1 MELTPEVQSPG
12 AIEPQATIVLRP
24 SRARWLA
31 AFAACLVF
39 AAIGVMMI
47 RDGAVSGWLVAGG
60 FGVAA
65 LACAVVLLP
74 GSAYLKVRRD
84 GFVFGTLFR
93 RWYLPW
99 TAVGPFSVAIVGRDE
114 IVVFDII
121 DAARMPRM
129 PGLPG
134 MPAGANAGLP
144 DTYGL
149 TAGELAAVLNT
160 ARDKSLAR
168 ANAAG

>member
-1 MELTPEVQSPG
+1 MELTPLQAVG
-12 AIEPQATIVLRP
+12 AMEPQATIVLRP

-31 AFAACLVF
+31 ALAACLVF

-47 RDGAVSGWLVAGG
+47 RDGAASGWFVAGG
-60 FGVAA
+60 FGLAA

-114 IVVFDII
+114 IVVFDIL
-121 DAARMPRM
+121 DPAQMPRM
-129 PGLPG
+129 AGLLR

-144 DTYGL
+144 ETYGL
-149 TAGELAAVLNT
+149 SGGELAAVLNS
-160 ARDKSLAR
+160 ARDRSLAR
-168 ANAAG
+168 ATLAR

>member
-1 MELTPEVQSPG
+1 MELTPG
-12 AIEPQATIVLRP
+12 AQGATLAPQTTIVLRP

-31 AFAACLVF
+31 AFAGCLVF
-39 AAIGVMMI
+39 TAIGVMLI
-47 RDGAVSGWLVAGG
+47 RDGAAVGWLVAGVCG
-60 FGVAA
+60 LAA
-65 LACAVVLLP
+65 LGCAVVLLP

-99 TAVGPFSVAIVGRDE
+99 TAVGPFSVARVGSGDL
-114 IVVFDII
+114 VVFDII
-121 DAARMPRM
+121 DPAQMPRL
-129 PGLPG
+129 PGLPATE
-134 MPAGANAGLP
+134 AGANAGLP

-149 TAGELAAVLNT
+149 AARELATVLNA

-168 ANAAG
+168 ASMAQ